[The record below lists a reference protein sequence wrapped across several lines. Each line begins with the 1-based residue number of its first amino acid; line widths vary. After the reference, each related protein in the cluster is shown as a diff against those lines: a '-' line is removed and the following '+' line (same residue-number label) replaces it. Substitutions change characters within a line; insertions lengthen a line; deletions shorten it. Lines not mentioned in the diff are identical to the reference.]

1 MKHHGKLVPFAIKKT
16 IWTRLYMDMKLDK
29 MDGMSNKN
37 DSPVNR
43 NEIYMLD
50 LNTGLVGNAY

>member
-1 MKHHGKLVPFAIKKT
+1 
-16 IWTRLYMDMKLDK
+16 MDMKLDK

-43 NEIYMLD
+43 KEIYMLD